1 MTHEDILKHKEI
13 WSHIFETYTMVKEE
27 MESQGKKVDSC
38 SNFCTIYLMMTF
50 QMSSKYTPETALA
63 EAIRCLKTGKEI
75 LVYK

>member
-1 MTHEDILKHKEI
+1 MTHEDFEKFKEI
-13 WSHIFETYTMVKEE
+13 DSNLYKTYTMVKEE

-63 EAIRCLKTGKEI
+63 EAIRCLKTGKQLI
-75 LVYK
+75 NYK